1 MLDEEK
7 MMNTEALIDEALKA
21 EPVYFLPDDFASNVA
36 ETAGRKF
43 AWQQYLREF
52 LVYLA
57 AIVGIAV
64 LAAAM
69 ALIWFDVNWKNW
81 FDFLMTNAVLVAG
94 INLLLLF
101 VLFTDRVLLRYFLYR
116 SATKNLKF

>member
-7 MMNTEALIDEALKA
+7 FINSDALIDEALKA
-21 EPVYFLPDDFASNVA
+21 EPAYVLPDDFASKVA
-36 ETAGRKF
+36 YTAGRKF

-57 AIVGIAV
+57 ALLGIAC
-64 LAAAM
+64 LAAGM

-81 FDFLMTNAVLVAG
+81 LDFLVTNAALVAG

-101 VLFTDRVLLRYFLYR
+101 VLFADRVLLRYFLYR
-116 SATKNLKF
+116 SATKHG